1 MELNDNSSM
10 KLNENICNRQ
20 KTIIMTPKTIKS
32 LVFVILLVH
41 GIVHFQGVIGS
52 LGVKFNEKSSYAS
65 WLLKGFGQNT
75 NRIICLVLY
84 LAAGVFG
91 ILTALCMKD
100 LIMASASWQDLALIT
115 AILSTLCLIIFPR
128 SLAMFFN
135 KAGAIAVNLV
145 IYYSI
150 LLNGQW
156 PSVLFED

>member
-1 MELNDNSSM
+1 M
-10 KLNENICNRQ
+10 
-20 KTIIMTPKTIKS
+20 
-32 LVFVILLVH
+32 
-41 GIVHFQGVIGS
+41 
-52 LGVKFNEKSSYAS
+52 
-65 WLLKGFGQNT
+65 GQTT
-75 NRIICLVLY
+75 NRVICLILY

-100 LIMASASWQDLALIT
+100 LILASASWQDLGLIT

-128 SLAMFFN
+128 ALAMFFN

-150 LLNGQW
+150 LFDGHW